1 MLCDIVC
8 RKQHE
13 IFRHAIMI
21 DPPTRV
27 EQMIVWLQ
35 RGASIVRVKRPSDR
49 GRLPWNAG
57 QSCSDRLSV
66 TTTMAVELTCEGW
79 EEAVSTWEPVSDVFL
94 YAKGRSAKKLK
105 SLRLKADRSRADQ

>member
-13 IFRHAIMI
+13 IFRHAIKI
-21 DPPTRV
+21 DPPTRE

-49 GRLPWNAG
+49 GRLPWNAV
-57 QSCSDRLSV
+57 QSCSNRLAV
-66 TTTMAVELTCEGW
+66 KTTMAVELTCEGW
-79 EEAVSTWEPVSDVFL
+79 EEAVSTGEQVSDVFV
-94 YAKGRSAKKLK
+94 YAKGRSANKLK
-105 SLRLKADRSRADQ
+105 SLQLKADRYSADQ